1 MRCTPAGSP
10 PVARRH
16 LFFQER
22 GMAGFK
28 GRLSALYQRVAATV
42 DGFGLMALWALLSLL
57 LLAAIAVWLNP
68 AKFGSYLWIVSK
80 LSLAAVLG
88 YGFDRAASPHAKPS
102 ELDGIERA
110 MAQTRRATLMA
121 AAIVAAG
128 LMP

>member
-1 MRCTPAGSP
+1 MAHTIK
-10 PVARRH
+10 
-16 LFFQER
+16 ER
-22 GMAGFK
+22 VSEAYQAFAA
-28 GRLSALYQRVAATV
+28 AL
-42 DGFGLMALWALLSLL
+42 DGFGRMALWALLSVCLL
-57 LLAAIAVWLNP
+57 LVIAGFLNP
-68 AKFGSYLWIVSK
+68 AKFGSYLWIISK

-88 YGFDRAASPHAKPS
+88 YGFDRAASPDGKPA

>member
-1 MRCTPAGSP
+1 MS
-10 PVARRH
+10 
-16 LFFQER
+16 
-22 GMAGFK
+22 GFK
-28 GRLSALYQRVAATV
+28 ARFIASYERIAETV
-42 DGFGLMALWALLSLL
+42 DGGGRMLLWALLSLL
-57 LLAAIAVWLNP
+57 LLAVIAGWLNP

-88 YGFDRAASPHAKPS
+88 YGFDRAASPHANPS
-102 ELDGIERA
+102 DLDGIERA

>member
-1 MRCTPAGSP
+1 MS
-10 PVARRH
+10 
-16 LFFQER
+16 
-22 GMAGFK
+22 GFK
-28 GRLSALYQRVAATV
+28 ARWIARYEALAGAV
-42 DGFGLMALWALLSLL
+42 DGFGRMALWALLSLL
-57 LLAAIAVWLNP
+57 LLGVIAGWLNP

-88 YGFDRAASPHAKPS
+88 YGFDRAASPDARPS
-102 ELDGIERA
+102 QLDGIERA